1 MILGW
6 TKEILLHRFDKAF
19 SYRGCLQCQ
28 VLEEDTLEFEPS
40 STSYSLLDVGRVL
53 HLTELSFLCKV
64 NTITS

>member
-6 TKEILLHRFDKAF
+6 TKEILLHRLDKAF
-19 SYRGCLQCQ
+19 SYGGCLQCQ

-40 STSYSLLDVGRVL
+40 STSYSLLDLGESFTSL
-53 HLTELSFLCKV
+53 SFSFLCKV